1 MKAQGTKGVNF
12 CLGWKLRVWPHLPP
26 KNILSR
32 GLEQR
37 RYLRC
42 QLEGQGPGQGCSSLG
57 PYQRSLELKEAPME
71 GKFAPRPAAQL
82 SLP

>member
-1 MKAQGTKGVNF
+1 MKAQGAEGVNF
-12 CLGWKLRVWPHLPP
+12 CLGWKLRVWPHLPQ

-42 QLEGQGPGQGCSSLG
+42 QLEGQGPGQGRSS
-57 PYQRSLELKEAPME
+57 PDPCQRPLELKEAPME
-71 GKFAPRPAAQL
+71 GKFALGTAAQL